1 MLTML
6 TLDPTTL
13 FYWNLSNNSKKRKFE
28 GSVVSQWAHSIPN
41 DAKPASRASSRASS
55 IGKQSIRS
63 AAPSLTNQSTIT
75 VTSVHTSD
83 IQRPQIRIKP
93 KPKDHFLF
101 DNVTAVSNDDDQLYL
116 HDIAISDREETQGE
130 EHDKAVKSP
139 PKGSGVR
146 LGSEVSV
153 YIY

>member
-1 MLTML
+1 MSTIL

-13 FYWNLSNNSKKRKFE
+13 FYWNLSNNLEKHKFE
-28 GSVVSQWAHSIPN
+28 GSVVSKWARSIPD
-41 DAKPASRASSRASS
+41 DAKAASRASSHASS

-83 IQRPQIRIKP
+83 IQHPQIHIRP
-93 KPKDHFLF
+93 KPKD
-101 DNVTAVSNDDDQLYL
+101 NVAALLNTNDQFYA

-130 EHDKAVKSP
+130 EHDEAVNSP
-139 PKGSGVR
+139 PKGLGVR
-146 LGSEVSV
+146 LGSEVSLYV
-153 YIY
+153 Y